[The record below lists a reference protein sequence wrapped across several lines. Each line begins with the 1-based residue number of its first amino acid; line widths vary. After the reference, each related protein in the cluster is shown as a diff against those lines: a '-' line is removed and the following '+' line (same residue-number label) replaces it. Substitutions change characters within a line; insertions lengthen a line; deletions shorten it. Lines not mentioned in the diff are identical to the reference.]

1 MLLDGKKNVVYENY
15 LILLIKGIIHNITS
29 NIHIILE
36 KRLIKFKHSALNDN
50 EMWKQIL
57 CVKLRC
63 KKSSFA
69 ENYRYPSWKYNFS
82 DCDWFT
88 NIAYLMGKVKI
99 KQLLLYGY
107 NTPFHMMLLFC
118 MACMT
123 MISVGYLPQ
132 HN

>member
-1 MLLDGKKNVVYENY
+1 MC
-15 LILLIKGIIHNITS
+15 
-29 NIHIILE
+29 
-36 KRLIKFKHSALNDN
+36 
-50 EMWKQIL
+50 KQIL

-118 MACMT
+118 MACGMHDDDFCGIFT
-123 MISVGYLPQ
+123 TAQLKQLIIDISI
-132 HN
+132 N